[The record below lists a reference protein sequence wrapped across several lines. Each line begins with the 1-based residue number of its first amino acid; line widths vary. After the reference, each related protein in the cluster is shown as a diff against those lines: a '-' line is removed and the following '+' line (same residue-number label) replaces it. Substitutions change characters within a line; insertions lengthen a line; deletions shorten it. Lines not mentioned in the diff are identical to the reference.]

1 MPAGLQVVTKA
12 YASIKADHDR
22 MSNLK
27 HAMKH

>member
-22 MSNLK
+22 MSKLK
-27 HAMKH
+27 HAMQH